1 MTTTPDDLQRSLGRV
16 EGTQRAMRDDL
27 TKIEKTLE
35 TINQRL
41 ASIEARESERKGAWV
56 VLVTVASL
64 LSGVFGA
71 VFSWWLKGGGQ

>member
-41 ASIEARESERKGAWV
+41 ASIEARESERTGAGV

-64 LSGVFGA
+64 LSGVIGA